1 MNIFELATRQ
11 KLRFASAKGDLTT
24 EQLWDLPL
32 LISSPTRDV
41 KVDLDTLAR
50 SINHELKAQAEE
62 SFVST
67 KANPLKAQLE
77 LKLEII
83 KHIIADRLAA
93 AEKAKKA
100 SDNRAERERLMDV
113 LKRKQDQELENLSPE
128 EIQKRLDA
136 LDG

>member
-32 LISSPTRDV
+32 QNTSPTRDV

-77 LKLEII
+77 LKLEIV
-83 KHIIADRLAA
+83 KHIIADKLAA

-100 SDNRAERERLMDV
+100 SDNRAERERLLDV

>member
-32 LISSPTRDV
+32 QNTSPTRDV

-77 LKLEII
+77 LKLEIV
-83 KHIIADRLAA
+83 KHIIADKLAA

-128 EIQKRLDA
+128 EIQKRLAA
-136 LDG
+136 LDA

>member
-67 KANPLKAQLE
+67 KANPLK
-77 LKLEII
+77 EIG
-83 KHIIADRLAA
+83 
-93 AEKAKKA
+93 
-100 SDNRAERERLMDV
+100 RAHV
-113 LKRKQDQELENLSPE
+113 
-128 EIQKRLDA
+128 
-136 LDG
+136 

>member
-32 LISSPTRDV
+32 QNTSPTRDV

-77 LKLEII
+77 LKLEIV
-83 KHIIADRLAA
+83 KHIIADKLAA

>member
-83 KHIIADRLAA
+83 KYIIADRLAA

>member
-77 LKLEII
+77 LKLEIV
-83 KHIIADRLAA
+83 KHIIADKLAA

-100 SDNRAERERLMDV
+100 SDNRAERERLMDA
-113 LKRKQDQELENLSPE
+113 LKRKQDQELESLSPE
-128 EIQKRLDA
+128 EIQKRLAA

>member
-32 LISSPTRDV
+32 QNTSPTRDV

-77 LKLEII
+77 LKLEIV
-83 KHIIADRLAA
+83 KHIIADKLAA

-128 EIQKRLDA
+128 EIQKRLEA

>member
-77 LKLEII
+77 LKLEIV
-83 KHIIADRLAA
+83 KHIIADKLAS

-128 EIQKRLDA
+128 EIQKRLAA